1 MELIRKDLDFDIRE
15 AGDPKDRTLEFVG
28 STGHVDRYGDVI
40 EVEGWDLK
48 NYKKNPVFLW
58 AHDYRQPPVGKAV
71 KVEKTDKGLLFRVKF
86 PTPEEYPFADTV
98 YKLYLG
104 GYLRATSVG
113 FQDLEREPINDKEG
127 KQSGWRFK
135 KQELYELS
143 AVPVPA
149 NPQALV
155 MAVQKGVVS
164 PREVEDVMGVPFES
178 GLAEEKDEAA
188 VDEAVSKGVIPF
200 KDYPKDPEDAPWDGP
215 AEVKAAEMSD
225 LKKMCA
231 WFDSE
236 NPDVKGSYTLP
247 HHRAEGYNTVWQGVS
262 AAMAALLGARGGVNI
277 PEADIKGVYNH
288 LAKHYAQFDKE
299 PPELKAY
306 GDADLALIGAG
317 LLPLL
322 DKYFSHSVEV
332 KEMVE
337 ALYEKAAAK
346 GLISALLQLIAAL
359 YDWLAGNKEF
369 DLSALQALK
378 ALYEPATLPEA
389 ETSITVTISGD
400 ELQQVVREVIDEIRD
415 QVQGWHESAP
425 DNDIYSLAL
434 NPGYKPQGGRPAGE
448 PDINRLLAS
457 TQKLHQTVKGG
468 INHGS

>member
-1 MELIRKDLDFDIRE
+1 MELIRKDLDFDIRQ
-15 AGDPKDRTLEFVG
+15 AGDPGDRTLEFVG

-58 AHDYRQPPVGKAV
+58 AHDYRQPPVGKAL

-215 AEVKAAEMSD
+215 AEVKAAEVSD

-236 NPDVKGSYTLP
+236 NPDVKGSYKLP

-277 PEADIKGVYNH
+277 PEADKRASITTWPNTTPSLRKSRRSSR
-288 LAKHYAQFDKE
+288 LT
-299 PPELKAY
+299 
-306 GDADLALIGAG
+306 
-317 LLPLL
+317 
-322 DKYFSHSVEV
+322 
-332 KEMVE
+332 
-337 ALYEKAAAK
+337 
-346 GLISALLQLIAAL
+346 
-359 YDWLAGNKEF
+359 
-369 DLSALQALK
+369 
-378 ALYEPATLPEA
+378 ATLIWP
-389 ETSITVTISGD
+389 
-400 ELQQVVREVIDEIRD
+400 
-415 QVQGWHESAP
+415 
-425 DNDIYSLAL
+425 
-434 NPGYKPQGGRPAGE
+434 
-448 PDINRLLAS
+448 
-457 TQKLHQTVKGG
+457 
-468 INHGS
+468 